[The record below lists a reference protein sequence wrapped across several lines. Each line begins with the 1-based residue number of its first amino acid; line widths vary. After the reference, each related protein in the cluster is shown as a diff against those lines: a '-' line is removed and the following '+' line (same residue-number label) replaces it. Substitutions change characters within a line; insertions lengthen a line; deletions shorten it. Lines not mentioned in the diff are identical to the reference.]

1 MTEDLITI
9 APDVAEA
16 LLERRPV
23 VALESTIIAHG
34 LPWPQNLETAQ
45 ALEQAVRDHGATP
58 ATIAVID
65 GQPQIGLDEASL
77 RMIADPEAEFR
88 KASTRDLA
96 ALRINRLHGA
106 TTVAATMRL
115 AHHAGISVFATGGIG
130 GVHRGWAQDLDISAD
145 LYELART
152 PVAVVCAGAKTI
164 LDVPA
169 TLEMLESLGVPVIG
183 YRCDLFPGFYTQET
197 DSPVQT
203 RVESTGEAAAIFA
216 VHRMLAGECGA
227 VIAVPPSETSAL
239 PREEVEGWIAAAMRN
254 AKDEG
259 ITGKA
264 TTPYLLKRIV
274 ELSEGRSLQANIALA
289 LHNAGVA
296 AELAT
301 AVSAVGLR

>member
-1 MTEDLITI
+1 MTELLTI
-9 APDVAEA
+9 APEVEDA
-16 LLERRPV
+16 LADRRPV

-77 RMIADPEAEFR
+77 RMVADPEAEFR

-96 ALRINRLHGA
+96 ALRISLQHGA

-115 AHHAGISVFATGGIG
+115 AHLAGIRVFATGGIG
-130 GVHRGWAQDLDISAD
+130 GVHRGWTEDMDVSAD
-145 LYELART
+145 IYELART

-164 LDVPA
+164 LDVPT
-169 TLEMLESLGVPVIG
+169 TLELLESLGVPVIG
-183 YRCDLFPGFYTQET
+183 YRCDLFPGFYARET
-197 DSPVQT
+197 ESSVQT
-203 RVESTGEAAAIFA
+203 RVETTGEAAAIFA
-216 VHRMLAGECGA
+216 VHRMIAADCG
-227 VIAVPPSETSAL
+227 VVVAVPPPADSAL
-239 PREEVEGWIAAAMRN
+239 PREEVEGWIAAALRN
-254 AKDEG
+254 ARDDG

-264 TTPYLLKRIV
+264 STPYLLKRIV
-274 ELSEGRSLQANIALA
+274 ELSEGRSLAANVALA
-289 LHNAGVA
+289 RHNAGIA

-301 AVSAVGLR
+301 AVSALGLR

>member
-1 MTEDLITI
+1 MTDLLTI
-9 APDVAEA
+9 SPDVANALEA
-16 LLERRPV
+16 GQPV

-34 LPWPQNLETAQ
+34 LPWPQNLEVAE
-45 ALEQAVRDHGATP
+45 ALEQTVRDHGATP

-77 RMIADPEAEFR
+77 RMIADPEADIR

-96 ALRINRLHGA
+96 ALRINQQHGA

-115 AHHAGISVFATGGIG
+115 AYLAGIRVFATGGIG
-130 GVHRGWAQDLDISAD
+130 GVHRGWNQDMDISAD

-169 TLEMLESLGVPVIG
+169 TLEVLESMGVPVVG
-183 YRCDLFPGFYTQET
+183 YRTDNFPGFYTAET
-197 DSPVQT
+197 DNPVQT
-203 RVESTGEAAAIFA
+203 RVETMGEAAAIFA
-216 VHRMLAGECGA
+216 VHQIVTPDSGA
-227 VIAVPPSETSAL
+227 VVAVPPPAESAL
-239 PREEVEGWIAAAMRN
+239 SREEVEGWVAAALKN
-254 AKDEG
+254 AKDDG

-264 TTPYLLKRIV
+264 STPYLLQRIV
-274 ELSEGRSLQANIALA
+274 ELSGGKSLAANIALA
-289 LHNAGVA
+289 KNNAAVA

-301 AVSAVGLR
+301 AVAAVGLR

>member
-1 MTEDLITI
+1 MTELLTI
-9 APDVAEA
+9 APEVEDA
-16 LLERRPV
+16 LADRRPV

-34 LPWPQNLETAQ
+34 LPWPANLETAQ
-45 ALEQAVRDHGATP
+45 ALEQAVRDHGAVP

-77 RMIADPEAEFR
+77 RMIADPGAEFR

-96 ALRINRLHGA
+96 ALRINQQHGA

-115 AHHAGISVFATGGIG
+115 AHLAGIRVFATGGIG
-130 GVHRGWAQDLDISAD
+130 GVHRGWAEDMDVSAD

-169 TLEMLESLGVPVIG
+169 TLELLETLGVPVIG
-183 YRCDLFPGFYTQET
+183 YRCDNFPGFYARET

-203 RVESTGEAAAIFA
+203 RVETVAEAAAIFA
-216 VHRMLAGECGA
+216 VHRMVAAECGA
-227 VIAVPPSETSAL
+227 VVAVPPPIASAL
-239 PREEVEGWIAAAMRN
+239 PREEVEGWIAAALRN

-264 TTPYLLKRIV
+264 STPYLLKRIV
-274 ELSEGRSLQANIALA
+274 ELSEGRSLAANVALA
-289 LHNAGVA
+289 KHNAGVA

-301 AVSAVGLR
+301 AVNALGMR